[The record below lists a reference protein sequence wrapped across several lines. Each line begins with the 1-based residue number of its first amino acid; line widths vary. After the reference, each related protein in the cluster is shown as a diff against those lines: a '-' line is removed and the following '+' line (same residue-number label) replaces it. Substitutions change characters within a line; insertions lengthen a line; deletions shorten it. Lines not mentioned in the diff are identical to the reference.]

1 LINGEAIIGANTCR
15 DILTSMSDIVD
26 RRSKAYEEALGK
38 ARDAA
43 TEAMIRRAV
52 AINANAVLAVDLD

>member
-1 LINGEAIIGANTCR
+1 
-15 DILTSMSDIVD
+15 MSDIVD

-43 TEAMIRRAV
+43 TEAMIRRAI